1 MNPFEKFLNFL
12 PSDRKPL
19 DPETSGIIQRFY
31 GGWLLGVSTEESAI
45 DLLET
50 AGRHIH
56 ASTTYRIQTE
66 AGLILDGIF
75 EQSDSNSAYLMRAFE
90 ENTHIPKIIKFGKD
104 VHLEHEIFLALN
116 MTSEQ
121 AISNHLVPLSFIR
134 DIGGKQGIIMPNYAC
149 SLNHIKSQKRTKLDA
164 ELPFLRGLRQI
175 RTALSILHSH
185 TIFHNDIKPGNI
197 LLDFQ
202 GNYHLVDYGSCT
214 FPGVRTEVKYSDF
227 YRPSDFHRQDN
238 VRRNSVDFDHM
249 LLAVTIL
256 DRMAMLQLE
265 GGFTT
270 VQLKESIELVKNEEL
285 KQVLKEMI
293 KLKLEYDTLPL
304 LEIGY

>member
-1 MNPFEKFLNFL
+1 VNPFEKFLNFL

-31 GGWLLGVSTEESAI
+31 GGWLLGVYTEESAI

-56 ASTTYRIQTE
+56 ASTTYRIQRD

-75 EQSDSNSAYLMRAFE
+75 EQSDSNYAYLMRAFE

-134 DIGGKQGIIMPNYAC
+134 DIGGKQGIIM
-149 SLNHIKSQKRTKLDA
+149 HIKSQKRTKLDA

-175 RTALSILHSH
+175 RTALSILQKKS
-185 TIFHNDIKPGNI
+185 
-197 LLDFQ
+197 
-202 GNYHLVDYGSCT
+202 
-214 FPGVRTEVKYSDF
+214 VR
-227 YRPSDFHRQDN
+227 
-238 VRRNSVDFDHM
+238 
-249 LLAVTIL
+249 
-256 DRMAMLQLE
+256 
-265 GGFTT
+265 
-270 VQLKESIELVKNEEL
+270 
-285 KQVLKEMI
+285 
-293 KLKLEYDTLPL
+293 
-304 LEIGY
+304 